1 MMTIALQQHTHNRRP
16 AAPKNTADRALV
28 GAIVAG
34 DKRALHDA
42 YELYA
47 PFVNGVAIGILKDP
61 HLAADITQE
70 VFVRLWQRGERF
82 DAERGSLKSYLQID
96 AHGRSID
103 LLRSRRSA
111 AERERVD
118 HSKTSSTHTAG
129 TEELAMTAI
138 LSDTVRDALL
148 ALPKDQRTPIA
159 MAFFGGHSYRDVATA
174 LNVPEGT
181 VKSRIRL
188 GMKRLQFALGTD
200 PV

>member
-1 MMTIALQQHTHNRRP
+1 MTITRQQHAPSSRP
-16 AAPKNTADRALV
+16 ATPKNPEDRALV
-28 GAIVAG
+28 ETIVAG

-82 DAERGSLKSYLQID
+82 DADRGSLKSYLQID
-96 AHGRSID
+96 AHGRAID
-103 LLRSRRSA
+103 LLRSRRASA
-111 AERERVD
+111 RRERLD

-129 TEELAMTAI
+129 TEELAMTAMV
-138 LSDTVRDALL
+138 SDTVRDAVLG
-148 ALPKDQRTPIA
+148 LPDDQRTPIA

-200 PV
+200 QV

>member
-1 MMTIALQQHTHNRRP
+1 MTITRQQHAPSSRP
-16 AAPKNTADRALV
+16 ATPKNPEDRALV
-28 GAIVAG
+28 ETIVAG

-82 DAERGSLKSYLQID
+82 DADRGSLKSYLQID
-96 AHGRSID
+96 AHGRAID
-103 LLRSRRSA
+103 LLRSRRASA
-111 AERERVD
+111 RRERLD

-129 TEELAMTAI
+129 TEELAMTAMV
-138 LSDTVRDALL
+138 SDTVRDAVLG
-148 ALPKDQRTPIA
+148 LPEDQRTPIA

-200 PV
+200 QV

>member
-1 MMTIALQQHTHNRRP
+1 MTITRQQHPPSSRP
-16 AAPKNTADRALV
+16 ATPKNPEDRALV
-28 GAIVAG
+28 ETIVAG

-82 DAERGSLKSYLQID
+82 DADRGSLKSYLQID
-96 AHGRSID
+96 AHGRAID
-103 LLRSRRSA
+103 LLRSRQASA
-111 AERERVD
+111 RRERLD

-129 TEELAMTAI
+129 TEELAMTAMV
-138 LSDTVRDALL
+138 SDTVRDAVLG
-148 ALPKDQRTPIA
+148 LPDDQRTPIA

-200 PV
+200 QV

>member
-1 MMTIALQQHTHNRRP
+1 MTVALQQHPHNRRP
-16 AAPKNTADRALV
+16 ATPKNPGDRALV
-28 GAIVAG
+28 ETIVAG

-82 DAERGSLKSYLQID
+82 DADRGSLKSYLQID

-103 LLRSRRSA
+103 LLRSRRAS
-111 AERERVD
+111 AERERAD
-118 HSKTSSTHTAG
+118 HSKTTSTHTAG
-129 TEELAMTAI
+129 TEELAMMAMV
-138 LSDTVRDALL
+138 SDTVRVAVLG
-148 ALPKDQRTPIA
+148 LPEDQRTPIA

-200 PV
+200 QV

>member
-1 MMTIALQQHTHNRRP
+1 MTIALQEHAHDHHSP
-16 AAPKNTADRALV
+16 APKNGDDRALV
-28 GAIVAG
+28 DSIISG

-47 PFVNGVAIGILKDP
+47 SFVNGVAIGILKDP

-96 AHGRSID
+96 SHGRSID
-103 LLRSRRSA
+103 LLRSRRA
-111 AERERVD
+111 AANRERVD

-138 LSDTVRDALL
+138 LSDTVRDAMLG
-148 ALPKDQRTPIA
+148 LPEDQRTPIA

-200 PV
+200 QV

>member
-1 MMTIALQQHTHNRRP
+1 MTIALQEHAHDHHSP
-16 AAPKNTADRALV
+16 APKNGDDRALV
-28 GAIVAG
+28 DSIISG

-47 PFVNGVAIGILKDP
+47 SFVNGVAIGILKDP

-96 AHGRSID
+96 SHGRSID
-103 LLRSRRSA
+103 LLRSRRA
-111 AERERVD
+111 AADRERVD

-138 LSDTVRDALL
+138 LSDTVRDAMLG
-148 ALPKDQRTPIA
+148 LPEDQRTPIA

-200 PV
+200 QV